1 MGMKN
6 RDGIARTLSR
16 WQLALGRMAWWRF
29 LLVVTIATFAAKL
42 LIIVLCSLV
51 ADLDRTMDPGRAER
65 LGCMAAERGD
75 DTVRMEEIYELMEG
89 MARYVEAEA
98 GFRLGSYTEADK
110 WLFRTD
116 RSAYLYATGY
126 NLVRLL
132 DVCGAGKSG
141 LYTGRILPLEDFLTT
156 TENRN

>member
-89 MARYVEAEA
+89 MARYVEADA

-116 RSAYLYATGY
+116 RSAYLYATG
-126 NLVRLL
+126 LQPRPSAGRLRRRQIRTL
-132 DVCGAGKSG
+132 HRTHPPAGGISHN
-141 LYTGRILPLEDFLTT
+141 D
-156 TENRN
+156 